1 MNLFEAT
8 DPEHF
13 AYEPLVIKR
22 VSKETE
28 EASERL
34 YDHVEQLDK
43 KSSLPGWLGAV
54 QTISLLAAGI
64 LTVGIFNGTGEVTL
78 AEGFANAPGIYIGC
92 VIAWLLWAVLFILT
106 KTKAKKTTGSA
117 EFAEVVKTGDDI
129 EEREQEEK
137 GITDDAKENDALMD
151 ALIEKNGKMVR
162 NKLFSHMN
170 LPCTMFVQDGAL
182 HIAIHGSLI
191 RIPLYELGTGT
202 KAKNA
207 TFPDWNK
214 KEAYNSKTYKPFKV
228 RQNNFGVYFS
238 HYYNVPIQ
246 DASGD
251 YVLQIPLYDM
261 GPFMELTGVKVEGQE

>member
-106 KTKAKKTTGSA
+106 KTKAKKATGSA

-129 EEREQEEK
+129 EER
-137 GITDDAKENDALMD
+137 
-151 ALIEKNGKMVR
+151 VR
-162 NKLFSHMN
+162 E
-170 LPCTMFVQDGAL
+170 
-182 HIAIHGSLI
+182 
-191 RIPLYELGTGT
+191 ELG
-202 KAKNA
+202 
-207 TFPDWNK
+207 
-214 KEAYNSKTYKPFKV
+214 
-228 RQNNFGVYFS
+228 
-238 HYYNVPIQ
+238 
-246 DASGD
+246 
-251 YVLQIPLYDM
+251 
-261 GPFMELTGVKVEGQE
+261 

>member
-13 AYEPLVIKR
+13 AYEPLVIKQ

-129 EEREQEEK
+129 EERVREELGDRRSDGCFNRKKWKDGAQQAFLTYEPSLHDVCTGWRSAYRDPRQPDQDSAVRAGNRNESEERDLSGLEQE
-137 GITDDAKENDALMD
+137 GGL
-151 ALIEKNGKMVR
+151 
-162 NKLFSHMN
+162 
-170 LPCTMFVQDGAL
+170 
-182 HIAIHGSLI
+182 
-191 RIPLYELGTGT
+191 
-202 KAKNA
+202 
-207 TFPDWNK
+207 
-214 KEAYNSKTYKPFKV
+214 
-228 RQNNFGVYFS
+228 
-238 HYYNVPIQ
+238 
-246 DASGD
+246 
-251 YVLQIPLYDM
+251 
-261 GPFMELTGVKVEGQE
+261 